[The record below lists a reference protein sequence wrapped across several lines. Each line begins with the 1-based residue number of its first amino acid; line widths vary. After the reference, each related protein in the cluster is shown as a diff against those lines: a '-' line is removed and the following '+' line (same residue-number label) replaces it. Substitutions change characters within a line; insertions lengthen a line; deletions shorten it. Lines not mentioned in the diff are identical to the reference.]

1 MSSEEAFYGLRKN
14 GKAHGDV
21 FTHPDVV
28 EYMLDLSD
36 YRAERNL
43 SAVTVMEPSCGDGAF
58 LIAITH
64 RLKESALL
72 YGFDLDQA
80 YHKNIIAMD
89 IDPVKI
95 IRCVDRMKQLFP
107 EINNPEDKIIEGDYL
122 LTSLPPVD
130 IVIGNPPYIRYENIP
145 DTKIE
150 EYKQRFSTFFYRAD
164 IYVLFYEHSL
174 KQLKSNGK
182 HCFICSNRWIKG
194 YYGKKIRRLIAQNY
208 HINYLIDME
217 RADAFTESVHAYPSI
232 TLITNETLSGN
243 LLYGQTSSVEQLPN
257 ICFKPLVHPV
267 DENWNTMFPTINDV
281 QPLPTIEEQ
290 GFRIGIGVATGADR
304 VFISKCLKG
313 LIEDELLI
321 PAINAHDL
329 KNNTLQ
335 WDERYLLNPYT
346 ASGSLINL
354 SRYPKC
360 QNYLEANRAK
370 LSSRH
375 ISKNNPNKWYATIDR
390 IKPELQHTPKILLP
404 DMTSNEFIFVDEG
417 KYYPLHNIYYIVG
430 RSVKELK
437 VLSSILMSD
446 HVRSQLDCVTNHMNG
461 GYARWQSQHLKKLR
475 LPDINL
481 ITEDEMSLIIQCYD
495 RHDIASINSIVDHI
509 VNKQINHKEQNV
521 HKRHIP
527 VQQTIAF
534 NFA

>member
-1 MSSEEAFYGLRKN
+1 MSSEETFYGLRRN

-145 DTKIE
+145 DTKFE

-208 HINYLIDME
+208 Q
-217 RADAFTESVHAYPSI
+217 
-232 TLITNETLSGN
+232 
-243 LLYGQTSSVEQLPN
+243 LL
-257 ICFKPLVHPV
+257 
-267 DENWNTMFPTINDV
+267 D
-281 QPLPTIEEQ
+281 
-290 GFRIGIGVATGADR
+290 
-304 VFISKCLKG
+304 
-313 LIEDELLI
+313 
-321 PAINAHDL
+321 
-329 KNNTLQ
+329 
-335 WDERYLLNPYT
+335 
-346 ASGSLINL
+346 
-354 SRYPKC
+354 
-360 QNYLEANRAK
+360 
-370 LSSRH
+370 
-375 ISKNNPNKWYATIDR
+375 
-390 IKPELQHTPKILLP
+390 
-404 DMTSNEFIFVDEG
+404 
-417 KYYPLHNIYYIVG
+417 
-430 RSVKELK
+430 
-437 VLSSILMSD
+437 
-446 HVRSQLDCVTNHMNG
+446 
-461 GYARWQSQHLKKLR
+461 
-475 LPDINL
+475 
-481 ITEDEMSLIIQCYD
+481 
-495 RHDIASINSIVDHI
+495 
-509 VNKQINHKEQNV
+509 
-521 HKRHIP
+521 
-527 VQQTIAF
+527 
-534 NFA
+534 